1 MISAPAVAA
10 SDFRRRTHAMV
21 RRILLLVLLMTALL
35 SVWLVAREQMALDR
49 LVERELAIRDW
60 VERRPWRALAA
71 GFGIYVLVSLVPG
84 TTGKA
89 LIAGWIFGF
98 WRGLLIV
105 NLGLTV
111 AAMLIFLASRHLL
124 RDVIAARLGPRMER
138 ADRAIAIQGP
148 RWLFTGRIL
157 HAPFWVTSQLMG
169 TTRIS
174 TGGFW
179 WATQLGLLPG
189 NLVFVY
195 AGAQA
200 PTLAELA
207 EHGAWS
213 LLSPGLLAAFVVVTV
228 VPVFLPRLVAWAVR
242 RWRLTPLGTRT
253 R

>member
-1 MISAPAVAA
+1 
-10 SDFRRRTHAMV
+10 MV
-21 RRILLLVLLMTALL
+21 RRFLMLLLLTSALVT
-35 SVWLVAREQMALDR
+35 VWLVAREQMALDR
-49 LVERELAIRDW
+49 LVAREQAIREVVAD
-60 VERRPWRALAA
+60 RPWRSLAI

-89 LIAGWIFGF
+89 LVAGWIFGF
-98 WRGLLIV
+98 WGGLLIV

-111 AAMLIFLASRHLL
+111 AAMLLFLTSRHLL
-124 RDVIAARLGPRMER
+124 RELITSRLGPRLER

-148 RWLFTGRIL
+148 RWLFMGRIL

-169 TTRIS
+169 ATRIS

-179 WATQLGLLPG
+179 WATQLGILPG

-195 AGAQA
+195 AGAEA

-213 LLSPGLLAAFVVVTV
+213 LLSPGLLAAFAAVTV
-228 VPVFLPRLVAWAVR
+228 VPLFLPGAVAWAAR
-242 RWRLTPLGTRT
+242 RWRLTPWGTR
-253 R
+253 RR